1 MKNTVKFIFWLLIL
15 SIFSYTS
22 AANLEITH
30 PTSGEVVGSQK
41 YTFKWNCDSTHTTV
55 EKMLLLIVLL
65 TNLK

>member
-55 EKMLLLIVLL
+55 
-65 TNLK
+65 